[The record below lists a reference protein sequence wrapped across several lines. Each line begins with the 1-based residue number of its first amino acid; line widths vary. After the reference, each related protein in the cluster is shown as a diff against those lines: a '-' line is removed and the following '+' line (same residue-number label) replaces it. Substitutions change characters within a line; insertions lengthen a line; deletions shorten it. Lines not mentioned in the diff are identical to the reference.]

1 MRSRRQAFEGLKNKI
16 PLDFRRAAECLTQK
30 SWPGGRVVWGKLPTW
45 ASTEGAQIFTV
56 AEGVPGDPLWN
67 SEPLRA

>member
-1 MRSRRQAFEGLKNKI
+1 MPRPEVLARGQGCVGE
-16 PLDFRRAAECLTQK
+16 AAT
-30 SWPGGRVVWGKLPTW
+30 RV
-45 ASTEGAQIFTV
+45 STEGAQIFTV